1 MSSFEGKVAIVTG
14 GGSGIGAATAKLL
27 ARRGAAVV
35 VTDIRLEAAQGI
47 ADEIVQAGGRAV
59 ALEADTA
66 KSEDSKKVVD
76 FAKEQFGGIHL
87 AFNNAGI
94 GGGLGDVSSYSEDD
108 WDKVISINLSSVFY
122 GVHYQAAAIAE
133 CGGGAIV
140 NTSSVLGLVG
150 EAFAPA
156 YTAAKHGVVGLT
168 KSAAL
173 AFAQK
178 SVRVNSVHPGYIKTP
193 LIAAIKDEQLLPLHP
208 MGRLGTPEEVANV
221 VVFLLSDEASFVTG
235 SQYTVDGGYTAK

>member
-1 MSSFEGKVAIVTG
+1 MSSFDGKVAIVTG
-14 GGSGIGAATAKLL
+14 GGSGIGEATAKLL

-35 VTDIRLEAAQGI
+35 VADIRYDAARRV
-47 ADEIVQAGGRAV
+47 ADEIAAEGKKAY
-59 ALEADTA
+59 ALDADTSR
-66 KSEDSKKVVD
+66 SEDSNKAVEC
-76 FAKEQFGGIHL
+76 AKEQFGGLHL

-94 GGGLGDVSSYSEDD
+94 GGGLGDVSTYGIED
-108 WDKVISINLSSVFY
+108 WNRVIDINLNGVFY

-133 CGGGAIV
+133 SGGGAIV
-140 NTSSVLGLVG
+140 NTASVLGLVG

-178 SVRVNSVHPGYIKTP
+178 GVRINSVHPGYIKTP
-193 LIAAIKDEQLLPLHP
+193 LIASIKEEQLLPLHP

-221 VVFLLSDEASFVTG
+221 VAFLLSDEASFVTG
-235 SQYTVDGGYTAK
+235 SQYVVDGGYTAR